1 MDAMTKH
8 NDILAGWRTPVAL
21 APMAGVTD
29 RVFRRICRAFGSG
42 AAYTPM
48 ISAKSILF
56 ENEATYDLMRS
67 DEDETALA
75 LQLFGHEPDDIAEAL
90 RRADLRPYAW
100 IDLNMGCPAP
110 KITRQGE
117 GSALMRDLPRAEALI
132 RAAVKA
138 SPLPVSVKF
147 RKGWDERSVNA
158 VAFAKMA
165 QDAGAR
171 MLCVHPRTS
180 VQMYAGSADWNVLE
194 QVARAVC
201 VPVVASGDIC
211 DAQSARRALQMGCAA
226 VMIGRA
232 SFGDPWIFAHVAAE
246 LSDQAPPPEPTQA
259 QRLAMAL
266 VHARMLTEDMDE
278 HVAML
283 QMRKHAAWY
292 VRGIQGV
299 GALRASIYRTTRL
312 QQLCALLDA
321 FAATHLSMRSGALTA
336 LADTTYEGICGGP
349 RLTIQ

>member
-1 MDAMTKH
+1 MQQ
-8 NDILAGWRTPVAL
+8 NEILNAWSAPVAL

-29 RVFRRICRAFGSG
+29 RVFRRICRAQGSG

-56 ENEATYDLMRS
+56 DNRAAYDLMRC
-67 DEDETALA
+67 DAGEPAVA
-75 LQLFGHEPDDIAEAL
+75 LQLFGHEPEDIAGAL
-90 RRADLRPYAW
+90 RRVDLRPYAW
-100 IDLNMGCPAP
+100 VDLNMGCPAP

-117 GSALMRDLPRAEALI
+117 GSALMRDLPRAAAMI
-132 RAAVKA
+132 RAAVQA

-147 RKGWDERSVNA
+147 RKGWDEKSVNA

-211 DAQSARRALQMGCAA
+211 DAQSARRVMQTGCAA

-232 SFGDPWIFAHVAAE
+232 SFGDPWIFARVAAE

-266 VHARMLTEDMDE
+266 AHARMLTEDMDE